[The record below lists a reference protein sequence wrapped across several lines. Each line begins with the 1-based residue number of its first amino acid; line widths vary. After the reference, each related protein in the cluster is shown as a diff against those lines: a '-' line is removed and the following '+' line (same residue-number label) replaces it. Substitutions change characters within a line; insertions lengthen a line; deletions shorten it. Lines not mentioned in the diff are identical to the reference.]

1 MKKLGI
7 VRKLD
12 DLGRIVIPMEVRRTH
27 NWEKNAPMEMFISE
41 QGLVIRKF
49 QDQSDE
55 LHEVVGQLKAA
66 LDGGILGRDSIQ
78 KAIDLLKQ
86 K

>member
-1 MKKLGI
+1 MKALGI
-7 VRKLD
+7 VRKID
-12 DLGRIVIPMEVRRTH
+12 ELGRITLPMEVRRTN
-27 NWEKNAPMEMFISE
+27 NWPEGAPMEMYMTE
-41 QGLVIRKF
+41 QGLLIRKY
-49 QDQSDE
+49 QDKSEE

-78 KAIDLLKQ
+78 KAIDLLNQ